1 MNKFDNFAVDL
12 FNKIR
17 GRFPN
22 VSIGDE
28 NGKVTN
34 VPKDARFFD
43 FGYMIDNIDL
53 GKVSVALDEENGV
66 TIIVGKD
73 IVEGQV
79 QEIQDNWYNFLKEL
93 RIFAKKRMLKFDV
106 RDINKSNLNKRD
118 YEYLAQN
125 RPGENTMSESKMYGN
140 ETRSYQKIGKA
151 RIAIKHSAPIN
162 VESSNSRTSKIG
174 KIYIES
180 PTGERF
186 KYPYKHLAG
195 ARAMALHVNEGGH
208 MYDDFGK
215 YISGLSE
222 EMSKLR
228 KFSQYMNRSSVMAET
243 LEGYTDIVK
252 GRIKEVRQEI
262 QNLQKLN
269 YYKEASENYEVAVM
283 EEVPTDVSD
292 AWVDQLTIK
301 QFNEE
306 LKDVFPYIYNLVG
319 EGMIETV
326 DLDNLDESGLQ
337 YYTGVKKHG
346 KEYMKKAAQ
355 AGREGASQE
364 ELGRLKDKYSKA
376 TKKKKSVDEEFEAAL
391 ESLMGQ
397 FTESKACNCD
407 ENCPCGGTC
416 TPDCDCHAGCGTM
429 NEAKAR
435 PGYCSDDC
443 CGADVKAEDCT
454 CAPTCEHCDCN
465 KDKKEA
471 YSPGDE
477 NEEGMVSNCCGA
489 PIMDVYDGHGRCS
502 DCKEMASAVPESDDD
517 TMDVKVGP
525 QGMEPMDKAEPEEQ
539 KTPIGEFILS
549 YFDRENGTFPKGET
563 AVLTMVEKDYGPQ
576 YVEPAAKFIKK
587 VESIVA
593 QRQATEQENTRY
605 PETELAKKGE
615 VDERSQF
622 EIYRNS
628 IVLYDPASME
638 VKKTYPMTKAKAA
651 EVDAKQN
658 GLVAIDGANYMELV
672 RDKKRMAAQDTEKQA
687 ELPLRKEP
695 KKPGALDRLKSLA
708 GLN

>member
-262 QNLQKLN
+262 QNLQKLS

-376 TKKKKSVDEEFEAAL
+376 AKKKKSVDEEFEAAL

-407 ENCPCGGTC
+407 ENCPCGGNC

-502 DCKEMASAVPESDDD
+502 DCKEMASAVPESDD

-658 GLVAIDGANYMELV
+658 GLVAINGANYMELV

>member
-376 TKKKKSVDEEFEAAL
+376 AKKKKSVDEEFEAAL

-407 ENCPCGGTC
+407 ENCPCGGNC

-549 YFDRENGTFPKGET
+549 YFDRKNGTFPKGET

-658 GLVAIDGANYMELV
+658 GLVAINGANYMELV

>member
-228 KFSQYMNRSSVMAET
+228 KFSQYMNRSTVMAET

-262 QNLQKLN
+262 QNLQKLS

-319 EGMIETV
+319 ESVIETV

-337 YYTGVKKHG
+337 YYTG
-346 KEYMKKAAQ
+346 
-355 AGREGASQE
+355 QE

-376 TKKKKSVDEEFEAAL
+376 AKRKESVDEEFEAAL

-407 ENCPCGGTC
+407 ENCPCGGNC

-429 NEAKAR
+429 NEAKEEASC
-435 PGYCSDDC
+435 GCDSSCSHCGGKHSMSEIGQTCKC
-443 CGADVKAEDCT
+443 CGNKIREVKT
-454 CAPTCEHCDCN
+454 
-465 KDKKEA
+465 EA

-525 QGMEPMDKAEPEEQ
+525 QGMEPMDKAEPEKE

-549 YFDRENGTFPKGET
+549 YFDRKNGTFPKGET

-658 GLVAIDGANYMELV
+658 GLVAINGANYMELV
-672 RDKKRMAAQDTEKQA
+672 RDKKRMAAQDTEKPA

>member
-1 MNKFDNFAVDL
+1 
-12 FNKIR
+12 
-17 GRFPN
+17 
-22 VSIGDE
+22 
-28 NGKVTN
+28 
-34 VPKDARFFD
+34 
-43 FGYMIDNIDL
+43 
-53 GKVSVALDEENGV
+53 
-66 TIIVGKD
+66 
-73 IVEGQV
+73 
-79 QEIQDNWYNFLKEL
+79 
-93 RIFAKKRMLKFDV
+93 
-106 RDINKSNLNKRD
+106 
-118 YEYLAQN
+118 
-125 RPGENTMSESKMYGN
+125 
-140 ETRSYQKIGKA
+140 
-151 RIAIKHSAPIN
+151 
-162 VESSNSRTSKIG
+162 
-174 KIYIES
+174 
-180 PTGERF
+180 
-186 KYPYKHLAG
+186 
-195 ARAMALHVNEGGH
+195 
-208 MYDDFGK
+208 
-215 YISGLSE
+215 
-222 EMSKLR
+222 
-228 KFSQYMNRSSVMAET
+228 
-243 LEGYTDIVK
+243 
-252 GRIKEVRQEI
+252 
-262 QNLQKLN
+262 
-269 YYKEASENYEVAVM
+269 
-283 EEVPTDVSD
+283 
-292 AWVDQLTIK
+292 
-301 QFNEE
+301 
-306 LKDVFPYIYNLVG
+306 
-319 EGMIETV
+319 
-326 DLDNLDESGLQ
+326 
-337 YYTGVKKHG
+337 
-346 KEYMKKAAQ
+346 
-355 AGREGASQE
+355 
-364 ELGRLKDKYSKA
+364 
-376 TKKKKSVDEEFEAAL
+376 
-391 ESLMGQ
+391 
-397 FTESKACNCD
+397 
-407 ENCPCGGTC
+407 
-416 TPDCDCHAGCGTM
+416 M

-658 GLVAIDGANYMELV
+658 GLVAINGANYMELV